1 MRHLKWVGLGGAA
14 GTDPGGAMIRWLLG
28 LLGAL
33 YVLSPFDFL
42 PDFMVLRGWIDD
54 LVVLYLLYRYYLKP
68 FLDGHRASHQG
79 GPEADGTRAG
89 PQPGG
94 DPGDPYRVL
103 GLSADATA
111 EEIHRAYRQLA
122 AKYHPD
128 KVAHLGE
135 EFRRLAEQ
143 RFKEIQAAYQELKQ
157 RRGI

>member
-1 MRHLKWVGLGGAA
+1 
-14 GTDPGGAMIRWLLG
+14 MIRWLLG

-33 YVLSPFDFL
+33 YVLSPFDFI
-42 PDFMVLRGWIDD
+42 PDFMVLRGWVDE
-54 LVVLYLLYRYYLKP
+54 LLVLYLLYRYYLKP
-68 FLDGHRASHQG
+68 FLDGRQTSGQS
-79 GPEADGTRAG
+79 GPRADGATGSR

-94 DPGDPYRVL
+94 SANDPYRVL

-111 EEIHRAYRQLA
+111 EEIHQAYRRLA